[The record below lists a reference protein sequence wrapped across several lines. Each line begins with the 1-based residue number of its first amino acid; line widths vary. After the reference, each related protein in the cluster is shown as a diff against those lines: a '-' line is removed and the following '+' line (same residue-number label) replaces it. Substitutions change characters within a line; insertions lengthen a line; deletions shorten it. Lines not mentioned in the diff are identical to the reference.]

1 VTYRSAWIITAHI
14 LGAAAIGVLD
24 AARLHAPGV
33 LYAVVPLF
41 AATGLVIGAVVAGL
55 ARLVATR
62 PWWLAALVLALPT
75 LAVTIPGCATLF
87 DGAYA
92 QTLPLAQQAPV
103 LLPVVAWL
111 LAAGAIA
118 IGRRLGDDL
127 IGRSIAVLAA
137 GGALGAIVWAEHHVL
152 GSGYPTAH
160 LGATVLVLALAGIGV
175 RVLYPGNVR
184 FFVAAGLAG
193 LALGT
198 AAAAVAYGLD
208 DASDRARLATFGD
221 QSRDVVRLWR
231 LAFDRDRDGSSAVL
245 GGGDCDDGDDRVHP
259 GAVDI
264 PGDGID
270 QDCDGAD
277 AVKPA
282 PPPPAAPVKA
292 AWRDAAAPVLAQTRG
307 MNVLL
312 ITVDALRFDL
322 LAPDAANRDDF
333 PNLVKL
339 LDDSAWFT
347 HAIAPASGTDVSL
360 STLVTG
366 RLDPFQQV
374 ATTLPEAVRALG
386 RHTWAAIPVEV
397 SRYVGDTLLARG
409 IEHLVPVHTDWAVAD
424 VGDHVSAPTT
434 GLEGRRALEAAA
446 GAPWLIWLHFFDVHE
461 HHQIDVPKQLLA
473 QVHAGATPVITK
485 YRALLRAIDD
495 EIGKVLRKTDL
506 DHTIVIFLSD
516 HGEALGVDP
525 RFLDTH
531 GQVAYG
537 PLVRVPFA
545 LRVPGVK
552 PGVRTDLVSL
562 VDVAPTLLDLLGA
575 PTAMVT
581 DGVDLAP
588 ALFGEPLPPGRA
600 VVVHEELQ
608 WSVVEWPY
616 QLLVKPADN
625 LVELY
630 DLEQDPNEH
639 TDLAAAHPDVVTRLR
654 ARYAEVPVVKVDRTP
669 SGRVFRERQ
678 AQPPPSRAP
687 GAAPAATSTP

>member
-1 VTYRSAWIITAHI
+1 
-14 LGAAAIGVLD
+14 
-24 AARLHAPGV
+24 
-33 LYAVVPLF
+33 
-41 AATGLVIGAVVAGL
+41 
-55 ARLVATR
+55 
-62 PWWLAALVLALPT
+62 
-75 LAVTIPGCATLF
+75 
-87 DGAYA
+87 
-92 QTLPLAQQAPV
+92 
-103 LLPVVAWL
+103 
-111 LAAGAIA
+111 
-118 IGRRLGDDL
+118 
-127 IGRSIAVLAA
+127 
-137 GGALGAIVWAEHHVL
+137 
-152 GSGYPTAH
+152 
-160 LGATVLVLALAGIGV
+160 
-175 RVLYPGNVR
+175 
-184 FFVAAGLAG
+184 
-193 LALGT
+193 
-198 AAAAVAYGLD
+198 
-208 DASDRARLATFGD
+208 
-221 QSRDVVRLWR
+221 
-231 LAFDRDRDGSSAVL
+231 
-245 GGGDCDDGDDRVHP
+245 
-259 GAVDI
+259 
-264 PGDGID
+264 
-270 QDCDGAD
+270 
-277 AVKPA
+277 
-282 PPPPAAPVKA
+282 
-292 AWRDAAAPVLAQTRG
+292 
-307 MNVLL
+307 MNVLV

-333 PNLVKL
+333 PNLTKL
-339 LDDSAWFT
+339 LDESAWFT

-360 STLVTG
+360 STLITG

-374 ATTLPEAVRALG
+374 TTTLPEAVRSVG

-397 SRYVGDTLLARG
+397 TRYVGDTLLARG
-409 IEHLVPVHTDWAVAD
+409 IEHFVPVHTDWAVAD

-434 GLEGRRALEAAA
+434 GLEGRRALDAAA

-473 QVHAGATPVITK
+473 QVHAGPTQVITK

-495 EIGKVLRKTDL
+495 EVGKVLRKTDL
-506 DHTIVIFLSD
+506 DHTIVVFLSD

-575 PTAMVT
+575 PTAMTT
-581 DGVDLAP
+581 DGVDLTP

-600 VVVHEELQ
+600 VVVHEEQQ

-630 DLEQDPNEH
+630 DLDQDPGEH

-654 ARYAEVPVVKVDRTP
+654 ARYGEVPVVVVDRTP
-669 SGRVFRERQ
+669 NGRVFRERQ
-678 AQPPPSRAP
+678 AQPLPSRAP